1 MKTSYSQAWLRRRVG
16 RRRALGTLAGAG
28 LLIGGAGGAST
39 RETPTTVS
47 VATPAGAATAG
58 AAAGATAQPT
68 ATAQAK
74 RGGVFRNAALDGP
87 PHLDPHLT
95 TNTVTWG
102 FGVGLWYSRLVKYDA
117 FAPQPGTVPAPD

>member
-1 MKTSYSQAWLRRRVG
+1 MKTSYSQAWLRRGVG

-28 LLIGGAGGAST
+28 LLIGGAGCAST

-87 PHLDPHLT
+87 HLHLDQIADLEQIGRRRLPRPGEG
-95 TNTVTWG
+95 G
-102 FGVGLWYSRLVKYDA
+102 FRQLHFVRRDA
-117 FAPQPGTVPAPD
+117 DARAGG